1 MKSTSNKG
9 LYAAF
14 DIGTAAIKAVIVE
27 VTETG
32 RRLATIEDEPV
43 KLISEF
49 PGEDEYRQH
58 LIDSLKNLAGR
69 LPMKECRHVAAL
81 YSNRELQVKIIEL
94 PAQIQVEQI
103 DKILNWEAKKLLS
116 PNFREEPYAFAYRI
130 IRKNPYMVALSVI
143 PQRLLERFADIFE
156 AAGIRLDSSY
166 GEVFAADALREVVD
180 ISGLPAMSIVNFG
193 YSGAHLQIF
202 AAGELRFY
210 RFIPSGMSEM
220 TVPPSDNELEM
231 FAQKIRFSFD
241 YFRAISKLNQIDSLF
256 FMGGGAALPGAL
268 PFSRSY
274 FNPSRVN
281 IVDTSGGIDIS
292 PILPEIT
299 DNSPAEEKQRRLL
312 PFIPAIGAIL
322 ACLSEQAATM
332 NLSECLKN
340 KKRDKRLQE
349 LAKLLPLWAGII
361 GLLLI
366 FLILLGSRSGLQ
378 QRIQETRNQL
388 DSAKRGVEAAT
399 IKVNRLRASL
409 DNSVKLSQ
417 PARKA
422 LLPILQNRLSVDQL
436 LFIIAQTRPEGL
448 KIDEILIRSEAEA
461 EDAGFA
467 NESIQAP
474 DSTSEPGEYGD
485 SVPRNEF
492 ASALTDESG
501 DSDEIGEDLIGKT
514 IIIRGTVTSN
524 EELSK
529 FAGLMAEKRVIRR
542 YRAINSRK
550 ARPSGLEFI
559 IRGELP

>member
-14 DIGTAAIKAVIVE
+14 DIGTAAIKAVIIE
-27 VTETG
+27 VTDTG
-32 RRLATIEDEPV
+32 KRLATIEDEPLKPV
-43 KLISEF
+43 SDF

-58 LIDSLKNLAGR
+58 IIEALLNLTGR
-69 LPMKECRHVAAL
+69 LPMKECRHVSAL

-94 PAQIQVEQI
+94 PSQVQVDQI

-143 PQRLLERFADIFE
+143 PQRLLERFAETFE
-156 AAGIRLDSSY
+156 AAGITLDSSY
-166 GEVFAADALREVVD
+166 GEVFASDALREIVD

-193 YSGAHLQIF
+193 YSGTHLQIF

-220 TVPPSDNELEM
+220 TIPPGDNELEM

-268 PFSRSY
+268 PFSRNY
-274 FNPSRVN
+274 FSPSRVN

-312 PFIPAIGAIL
+312 PFIPAVGAIL
-322 ACLSEQAATM
+322 ACLSEQSASM

-340 KKRDKRLQE
+340 KKRDKRMKE

-361 GLLLI
+361 GLLVI
-366 FLILLGSRSGLQ
+366 IILLVSMRSSMQ
-378 QRIQETRNQL
+378 QRLDETIKQME
-388 DSAKRGVEAAT
+388 SARMGVEALN
-399 IKVNRLRASL
+399 IKANRLRSSL
-409 DNSVKLSQ
+409 DTAIKLSP
-417 PARKA
+417 PARKV
-422 LLPILQNRLSVDQL
+422 LLPVIQNRLGIDQL
-436 LFIIAQTRPEGL
+436 LFVMAQARPEGL
-448 KIDEILIRSEAEA
+448 KIDEILIRSESEA
-461 EDAGFA
+461 ETI
-467 NESIQAP
+467 EL
-474 DSTSEPGEYGD
+474 PGEEAQMSGD
-485 SVPRNEF
+485 TGDTGGYSDTTPKNEF
-492 ASALTDESG
+492 VSSLADGSG
-501 DSDEIGEDLIGKT
+501 DSDQSGEGLLGKF
-514 IIIRGTVTSN
+514 IIIRGTAASN
-524 EELSK
+524 EELSS
-529 FAGLMAEKRVIRR
+529 FSSLLTEKRIIRR
-542 YRAINSRK
+542 YKTISSRK
-550 ARPSGLEFI
+550 ARPSGLEFL

>member
-27 VTETG
+27 VTDTG
-32 RRLATIEDEPV
+32 KRLATIEDEPV
-43 KLISEF
+43 KPVSDF
-49 PGEDEYRQH
+49 PGDDEYRQH
-58 LIDSLKNLAGR
+58 IIETLKTLAER
-69 LPMKECRHVAAL
+69 LPMKECRHVSAL

-94 PAQIQVEQI
+94 PSQVQIDQI

-130 IRKNPYMVALSVI
+130 IRRNPYMVALSVI
-143 PQRLLERFADIFE
+143 PQRLLERFAETFE
-156 AAGIRLDSSY
+156 AAGIALDSSY
-166 GEVFAADALREVVD
+166 GEVFAADALREIVD

-193 YSGAHLQIF
+193 YSGTHLQIF

-220 TVPPSDNELEM
+220 TIPPGDNELEM

-268 PFSRSY
+268 PFSRNY

-312 PFIPAIGAIL
+312 PFIPAVGAIL
-322 ACLSEQAATM
+322 ACLSEQSASM

-340 KKRDKRLQE
+340 KKRDKRMKE

-361 GLLLI
+361 GMLVI
-366 FLILLGSRSGLQ
+366 IILLVSMRSNMQ
-378 QRIQETRNQL
+378 QRLDETRKQMESARL
-388 DSAKRGVEAAT
+388 DVEALN
-399 IKVNRLRASL
+399 IKTSRLRSSL
-409 DNSVKLSQ
+409 DTAIKLSP
-417 PARKA
+417 PARKV
-422 LLPILQNRLSVDQL
+422 LLPVIQNRLGVDQL
-436 LFIIAQTRPEGL
+436 LFVMAQARPDGL
-448 KIDEILIRSEAEA
+448 KIDEILIRTEGEAENIVLPTEEA
-461 EDAGFA
+461 QMPGDTGETGGY
-467 NESIQAP
+467 
-474 DSTSEPGEYGD
+474 SETTPK
-485 SVPRNEF
+485 SEF
-492 ASALTDESG
+492 ASSLADDTG
-501 DSDEIGEDLIGKT
+501 DSDQSGEGLLGKV
-514 IIIRGTVTSN
+514 IIIRGTAVSN
-524 EELSK
+524 QEISSFTGQLT
-529 FAGLMAEKRVIRR
+529 EKRIIRR
-542 YRAINSRK
+542 YKTISSRK
-550 ARPSGLEFI
+550 ARPSGLEFL